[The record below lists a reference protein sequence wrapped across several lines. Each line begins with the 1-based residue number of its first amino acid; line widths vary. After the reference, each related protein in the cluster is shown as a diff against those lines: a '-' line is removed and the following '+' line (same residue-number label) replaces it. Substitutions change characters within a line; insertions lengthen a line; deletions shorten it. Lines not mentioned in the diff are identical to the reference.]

1 VLGPILYLIYTSDL
15 PTSEDTT
22 TASFADDTAILVI
35 DGQPDVATD
44 KLQNNINNIQQS
56 TKKMENDRQRD

>member
-15 PTSEDTT
+15 PTSEDKT
-22 TASFADDTAILVI
+22 TASFADDTAISAI

-44 KLQNNINNIQQS
+44 KLQNNISNIQQS
-56 TKKMENDRQRD
+56 TKNGK